1 MKKSVKITILVVT
14 ILLIILCLGLGF
26 SNNLFRSLKNT
37 FIKETLEIDEI
48 NKIDIMYKEN
58 NEQSINIECTDKE
71 ILNTITAKMLNQKLQ
86 NYTGKITTG
95 IVGKYTV
102 ILDDNI
108 NFRFDEYDPE
118 GVIIVQ
124 KDNKSFVT
132 KISPRIMRLIIEY
145 VEKI

>member
-1 MKKSVKITILVVT
+1 MHIY
-14 ILLIILCLGLGF
+14 
-26 SNNLFRSLKNT
+26 SN
-37 FIKETLEIDEI
+37 
-48 NKIDIMYKEN
+48 
-58 NEQSINIECTDKE
+58 
-71 ILNTITAKMLNQKLQ
+71 LNTITAKMLNQKLQ